1 MAEVQTQPGASSKDT
16 ALLIVSIVAILSGIV
31 AFYWYDELPLPARV
45 GMVVVGVAVGAGLAW
60 FSSYGREF
68 LLFGQAAFAS
78 SGTERIEGIP
88 AISEFWAQRGKR
100 NTHHVIKIEGIS
112 GNEWFAEGEV
122 SVDDSETRMFLTHV
136 TFNDQ
141 GQIERFV
148 ALR

>member
-1 MAEVQTQPGASSKDT
+1 MPNDT
-16 ALLIVSIVAILSGIV
+16 DKSATMKQYFACMDSADFVTSA
-31 AFYWYDELPLPARV
+31 AMFADD
-45 GMVVVGVAVGAGLAW
+45 AV
-60 FSSYGREF
+60 YIRPPYVP
-68 LLFGQAAFAS
+68 GQAAFAS
-78 SGTERIEGIP
+78 SGTERIEGLA

-100 NTHHVIKIEGIS
+100 NTRHAIKVEGIS

-136 TFNDQ
+136 TFNEQ

>member
-1 MAEVQTQPGASSKDT
+1 MPNDAEKSATMKQYFACMDSADFVTSAAMFAD
-16 ALLIVSIVAILSGIV
+16 
-31 AFYWYDELPLPARV
+31 D
-45 GMVVVGVAVGAGLAW
+45 AV
-60 FSSYGREF
+60 YIRPPYVP
-68 LLFGQAAFAS
+68 GQAAFAS
-78 SGTERIEGIP
+78 SGTERIEGLP

-100 NTHHVIKIEGIS
+100 NTHHVIKVEGIS

-122 SVDDSETRMFLTHV
+122 SVDDSETRMFLTHI

>member
-1 MAEVQTQPGASSKDT
+1 MPNDT
-16 ALLIVSIVAILSGIV
+16 DKSAMMKQYFACMDSADFVTSA
-31 AFYWYDELPLPARV
+31 AMFADD
-45 GMVVVGVAVGAGLAW
+45 AV
-60 FSSYGREF
+60 YIRPPYVP
-68 LLFGQAAFAS
+68 GQAAFAS
-78 SGTERIEGIP
+78 SGTKRIEGLP

>member
-1 MAEVQTQPGASSKDT
+1 MPNDAEKSATMKQYFACMDSADFVTSAAMFAD
-16 ALLIVSIVAILSGIV
+16 
-31 AFYWYDELPLPARV
+31 D
-45 GMVVVGVAVGAGLAW
+45 AV
-60 FSSYGREF
+60 YIRPPYVP
-68 LLFGQAAFAS
+68 GQAAFAS
-78 SGTERIEGIP
+78 SGTERIEGLP

-122 SVDDSETRMFLTHV
+122 SVDDSETRMFLTHI

>member
-1 MAEVQTQPGASSKDT
+1 MPNDADKSATMKQYFACMDSADFVTSAAMFAD
-16 ALLIVSIVAILSGIV
+16 
-31 AFYWYDELPLPARV
+31 D
-45 GMVVVGVAVGAGLAW
+45 AV
-60 FSSYGREF
+60 YIRPPYVP
-68 LLFGQAAFAS
+68 GQAAFAS
-78 SGTERIEGIP
+78 SGTERIEGLP

-100 NTHHVIKIEGIS
+100 NTHHVIKVEGIS

-136 TFNDQ
+136 TFSDQ